1 MTIAA
6 ALAIYFII
14 WWLTL
19 FAVLP
24 FGIRSQIE
32 AGTVVPGSDAGAPA
46 RPGLA
51 TKVLWTTVVSGI
63 LFALYYANYVT
74 GFITLEDLPAFLRGP
89 AV

>member
-1 MTIAA
+1 MTLPA

-19 FAVLP
+19 FAILP

-32 AGTVVPGSDAGAPA
+32 AGAVVPGSDGGAPS

-51 TKVLWTTVVSGI
+51 AKVLWTTLVSGVI
-63 LFALYYANYVT
+63 FGLYYANYVT
-74 GFITLEDLPAFLRGP
+74 GYITLEDLPAFLRGP